1 MPPNPRRPARLAWAA
16 LGLVC
21 VGLGGIGAVLPG
33 LPTTIFLIAAAAC
46 FSRSSPR
53 LERWVLD
60 LPLVGGAVRDHR
72 DGLGMPRRAKT
83 MATLTIAA
91 VGTTSATLL
100 LDATA
105 ARVAVV
111 VACAVGVA
119 VVLWHVPTRERV
131 LARRGAPD
139 GEQAATTDAGPTDSP
154 CEQP

>member
-1 MPPNPRRPARLAWAA
+1 MPANPRRPARLAWAV

-21 VGLGGIGAVLPG
+21 VGLGGIGTVLPG

-60 LPLVGGAVRDHR
+60 LPVVGRAVRDHR

-83 MATLTIAA
+83 MATLTIAG
-91 VGTTSATLL
+91 VGTISATLL

-105 ARVAVV
+105 ARLAVAA
-111 VACAVGVA
+111 ACTIGIA

-131 LARRGAPD
+131 LARRSASDEEQTEGAGADPID
-139 GEQAATTDAGPTDSP
+139 GPST
-154 CEQP
+154 